1 MYATDAFFEWRSI
14 PEPNTGCWLWLGGM
28 TGDGYGVAFG
38 KLAHRVAYRAYK
50 GPIPVGAVIRHKC
63 DNPACVNPEHL
74 VAGTH
79 LDNMADKVRRGRA
92 AGAGKGEKHWKASL
106 NAEQVEA
113 IRADPR
119 SQHAIAADYGIRQQA
134 VSKIKL
140 GQTWGHL
147 RKG

>member
-1 MYATDAFFEWRSI
+1 MHATEAFFEWRSI

-28 TGDGYGVAFG
+28 TGEGYGVTMG
-38 KLAHRVAYRAYK
+38 ELAHRVSYRDHK
-50 GPIPVGAVIRHKC
+50 GPIPSGAVIRHKC

-92 AGAGKGEKHWKASL
+92 AGAGKGEKHWKASMTEEWVL
-106 NAEQVEA
+106 A

-119 SQHAIAADYGIRQQA
+119 PQAVIAKDYGIRQQA
-134 VSKIKL
+134 VSKIKRR
-140 GQTWGHL
+140 QTWAHI
-147 RKG
+147 